1 MERGETSQQSN
12 RLGATKSK
20 VINTP
25 S

>member
-1 MERGETSQQSN
+1 MKRGETSQQSN

-20 VINTP
+20 VLNTP